1 VCRRCEVR
9 LLRVGTAG
17 AERPAALLPD
27 GSLVDIS
34 DLVPD
39 IDARTL
45 GAESLRR
52 LERDLDARGSDLPRL
67 DAERLRIGAPV
78 NGIGKIVC
86 VGLNYREH
94 AREAGLPVPSEPILF
109 LKAGDTVGGPHDPV
123 LIPPQ
128 SEKTDYEVELGVVIG
143 RQARYLDSPA
153 EAMSH
158 VAGFLVSND
167 VSERAYQM
175 ERGGTWDKGK
185 NCETFSP
192 LGPWLVTTDEVPDV
206 QDLELH
212 LRVNGE
218 VRQQSTTG
226 DMIFTVDHLVW
237 YISQFMVL
245 RPGDVINT
253 GTPQGVGSG
262 FSPPR
267 FLRDGDVVELGITGL
282 GSQRQLFRDFGQHQS
297 DGPAVHRLPQQ
308 AGDLA

>member
-1 VCRRCEVR
+1 MK
-9 LLRVGTAG
+9 LLRVGPMG
-17 AERPAALLPD
+17 AERPAALLAD

-34 DLVPD
+34 PLVPD

-45 GAESLRR
+45 GAESLQQ
-52 LERDLDARGSDLPRL
+52 LERDLDSRGSDLPRL
-67 DAERLRIGAPV
+67 DLEQLRIGAPV
-78 NGIGKIVC
+78 NGVGKIVC

-109 LKAGDTVGGPHDPV
+109 LKAGDTVVGPHDPV
-123 LIPPQ
+123 LIPPH

-143 RQARYLDSPA
+143 REARYLASPA

-158 VAGFLVSND
+158 VAGLLVSND
-167 VSERAYQM
+167 VSEREYQM

-192 LGPWLVTTDEVPDV
+192 LGPWLVTADEVSDV
-206 QDLELH
+206 QDLALH

-218 VRQQSTTG
+218 VRQESTTG

-237 YISQFMVL
+237 YVSQFMVL

-253 GTPQGVGSG
+253 GTPPGVGSG

-267 FLRDGDVVELGITGL
+267 FVRDGDVVELGITGL
-282 GSQRQLFRDFGQHQS
+282 GSQRQVFQRFAGSRDG
-297 DGPAVHRLPQQ
+297 DGAAHRE
-308 AGDLA
+308 GDRVGERS

>member
-1 VCRRCEVR
+1 VR
-9 LLRVGTAG
+9 LLRVGTLG
-17 AERPAALLPD
+17 AESPAALLPD

-34 DLVPD
+34 GLVPD
-39 IDARTL
+39 IDPTTL
-45 GAESLRR
+45 GSDTLRK
-52 LERDLDARGSDLPRL
+52 LERKLEQGGSDLPRL
-67 DAERLRIGAPV
+67 DDGQVRVGAPV

-94 AREAGLPVPSEPILF
+94 AREAGLPVPGEPILF
-109 LKAGDTVGGPHDPV
+109 LKAGDTVVGPHDRV
-123 LIPPQ
+123 LIPPR

-143 RQARYLDSPA
+143 REARYLDSPA

-158 VAGFLVSND
+158 VAGYVVSND

-175 ERGGTWDKGK
+175 ERGGQWDKGK

-192 LGPWLVTTDEVPDV
+192 VGPWLVTTGEVPDP
-206 QDLELH
+206 QDLRLH

-218 VRQQSTTG
+218 VRQDSSTA
-226 DMIFTVDHLVW
+226 DMIFPVDHLVW

-245 RPGDVINT
+245 RPGDIINT

-267 FLRDGDVVELGITGL
+267 FLRDGDVVELGIVGL
-282 GSQRQLFRDFGQHQS
+282 GSQRQLFRNYAHHQS
-297 DGPAVHRLPQQ
+297 DGGAVHRLPQP

>member
-1 VCRRCEVR
+1 MR
-9 LLRVGTAG
+9 LLRVGSLG
-17 AERPAALLPD
+17 AERPAALLAD

-34 DLVPD
+34 PLVPD

-45 GAESLRR
+45 GAESLQQ
-52 LERDLDARGSDLPRL
+52 LERDLDSRGSDLPRL
-67 DAERLRIGAPV
+67 DLEQLRIGAPV
-78 NGIGKIVC
+78 NGVGKIVC

-109 LKAGDTVGGPHDPV
+109 LKAGDTVVGPHDPV
-123 LIPPQ
+123 LIPPH

-143 RQARYLDSPA
+143 REARYLASPA

-158 VAGFLVSND
+158 VAGLLVSND
-167 VSERAYQM
+167 VSEREYQM
-175 ERGGTWDKGK
+175 DRGGTWDKGK

-192 LGPWLVTTDEVPDV
+192 LGPWLVTADEVSDV
-206 QDLELH
+206 QDLALH

-218 VRQQSTTG
+218 ARQESTTG

-237 YISQFMVL
+237 YVSQFMVL

-253 GTPQGVGSG
+253 GTPPGVGSG

-267 FLRDGDVVELGITGL
+267 FVRDGDVVELAITGL
-282 GSQRQLFRDFGQHQS
+282 GSQRQVFRRVPGTG
-297 DGPAVHRLPQQ
+297 DGDHAVHPAAEP
-308 AGDLA
+308 AGDRG